1 MLKRN
6 SVFTYRVRMGWT
18 QAELAEKIG
27 VTQSTVA
34 QWEKGK
40 TLPTGSKLAKVADVL
55 GITVDELLCHRR

>member
-1 MLKRN
+1 
-6 SVFTYRVRMGWT
+6 MGWT

-40 TLPTGSKLAKVADVL
+40 TLPTGSKLTKVADVL
-55 GITVDELLCHRR
+55 GITVDELLCHRG